1 MSAEKNLTGGRTANA
16 KSNFG
21 KKGWLMCL
29 LCFLYYVLM
38 IAFDNG
44 LNYIV
49 PVFTGN
55 YGWSQTTLFLFT
67 SIGGWIAVVGLL
79 AFGAYKRVK
88 GNKKMLLLTL
98 TLYVVCLVVWA
109 FASNLVMYAIG
120 AIGTKVT
127 ASAFVFLGVA
137 DIAGNW
143 FPTKKGIFMGWC
155 TMGVTV
161 GGMLANIVMPGAL
174 AKGQTFGLGI
184 FAVLGVVV
192 LLLTALLMKNNPEE
206 AGAYPDNDTTM
217 SPERVKAI
225 MDESENFKKSSQW
238 TAARS
243 LRSGIVWR
251 VGLIFGLFNFAAQGF
266 MSQVT
271 LAAEAFG
278 HSLDFAQFLLLIGGL
293 LGFLSSYIGGI
304 LDQKL
309 GTKNATLICMSVLA
323 FGLFVGAF
331 AGQLAVGMAVVTFL
345 TSMAVSFGNNMLV
358 SMSSTLWG
366 RYDMDGPYQ
375 VLIVVQQVIASFG
388 YMVMS
393 GLAEATQGYKVP
405 FLVFGALAV
414 VIVVLVV
421 TMKDKFLGRTDEEM
435 LAASRK

>member
-120 AIGTKVT
+120 AIGTKVA

-174 AKGQTFGLGI
+174 AKGQTFGLGL

-192 LLLTALLMKNNPEE
+192 LLLTVLLMKNNPEE

-225 MDESENFKKSSQW
+225 MDESESFKKSSQW
-238 TAARS
+238 TLSRS

-251 VGLIFGLFNFAAQGF
+251 VGFIFGLFNFVAQGF

-271 LAAEAFG
+271 LAAESFG
-278 HSLDFAQFLLLIGGL
+278 HSANLAQLLLLVSGL
-293 LGFLSSYIGGI
+293 LGFFASYIGGI

-309 GTKNATLICMSVLA
+309 GTKNATTICMIALA
-323 FGLFVGAF
+323 AGLFIGALL
-331 AGQLAVGMAVVTFL
+331 GQLTVGMALVTAIVAMA
-345 TSMAVSFGNNMLV
+345 TSYGNNMLV

-366 RYDMDGPYQ
+366 RYDMDEPYQ
-375 VLIVVQQVIASFG
+375 VLIIIQQVVASFG
-388 YMVMS
+388 YMAMS

>member
-98 TLYVVCLVVWA
+98 TLYVVCLAVWA

-120 AIGTKVT
+120 AIGTKVA

-174 AKGQTFGLGI
+174 AKGQTFGLGL

-192 LLLTALLMKNNPEE
+192 LLLTVLLMKNNPEE

-225 MDESENFKKSSQW
+225 MDESESFKKSSQW
-238 TAARS
+238 TLSRS

-251 VGLIFGLFNFAAQGF
+251 VGFIFGLFNFVAQGF

-271 LAAEAFG
+271 LAAESFG
-278 HSLDFAQFLLLIGGL
+278 HSANLAQLLLLVSGL
-293 LGFLSSYIGGI
+293 LGFFASYIGGI

-309 GTKNATLICMSVLA
+309 GTKNATTICMIALA
-323 FGLFVGAF
+323 AGLFIGALL
-331 AGQLAVGMAVVTFL
+331 GQLTVGMALVTAIVAMA
-345 TSMAVSFGNNMLV
+345 TSYGNNMLV

-366 RYDMDGPYQ
+366 RYDMDEPYQ
-375 VLIVVQQVIASFG
+375 VLIIIQQVVASFG
-388 YMVMS
+388 YMAMS